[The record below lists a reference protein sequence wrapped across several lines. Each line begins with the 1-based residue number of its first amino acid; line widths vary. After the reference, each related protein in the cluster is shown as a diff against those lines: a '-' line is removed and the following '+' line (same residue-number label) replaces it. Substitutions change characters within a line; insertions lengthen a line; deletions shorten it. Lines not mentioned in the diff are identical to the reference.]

1 MQRRS
6 NNKERLVFYIKSN
19 VPPKELDKSTCSK
32 ELKQPISTVF
42 LLKTSAAPR
51 EPLLARS
58 PVWGFSSRSDF
69 KHNWCFHGILC
80 PTVTP
85 RLTNQ
90 PFPAHS
96 ASVLR
101 NCMPIECAAH
111 LYQHLTTSTRGR
123 VNWCSLVV
131 ESAPIP
137 TFLECVKSEENVTLV
152 NYSFMYLS

>member
-1 MQRRS
+1 MFHPKNLTNPLVQRNWS
-6 NNKERLVFYIKSN
+6 SPFW
-19 VPPKELDKSTCSK
+19 
-32 ELKQPISTVF
+32 QFF

-69 KHNWCFHGILC
+69 KHNWCFHGIFC

-152 NYSFMYLS
+152 NYSFMYLSQMDWIHRKYQIWPK